1 MEKKVRFKNI
11 KCFFIELLNVYSNKP
26 SFFSKKR
33 VESGIGFI
41 IAEWGIIFFLLE
53 NITTM
58 GMGGFALWA
67 SIQFFVAGYM
77 VNQIQ
82 KEKSKITSD
91 DSVND
96 QITDSVTQQEEED
109 K

>member
-1 MEKKVRFKNI
+1 M
-11 KCFFIELLNVYSNKP
+11 
-26 SFFSKKR
+26 
-33 VESGIGFI
+33 
-41 IAEWGIIFFLLE
+41 IFFLLE
-53 NITTM
+53 NIKTM
-58 GMGGFALWA
+58 GISGFALWA

-82 KEKSKITSD
+82 KEKSKLPSN

-96 QITDSVTQQEEED
+96 QITDSVTQEEE